1 MIAAMFKSY
10 STVIICGKRPVP
22 IEMTKWSKSVFNWN
36 NRIEV
41 NSINL
46 YRNKK
51 KPLIR
56 MTKTH
61 NKINKN
67 KMKTENRKIKANFTI
82 IVLIIQK

>member
-1 MIAAMFKSY
+1 
-10 STVIICGKRPVP
+10 
-22 IEMTKWSKSVFNWN
+22 
-36 NRIEV
+36 
-41 NSINL
+41 
-46 YRNKK
+46 
-51 KPLIR
+51 